1 MLSVNFSL
9 FGAILK
15 ILEPKISK
23 KEIEKKEIRKN
34 SEVEIKNF

>member
-1 MLSVNFSL
+1 MLRVNFSL
-9 FGAILK
+9 FGAILR

-23 KEIEKKEIRKN
+23 KKIEKKKFEKN